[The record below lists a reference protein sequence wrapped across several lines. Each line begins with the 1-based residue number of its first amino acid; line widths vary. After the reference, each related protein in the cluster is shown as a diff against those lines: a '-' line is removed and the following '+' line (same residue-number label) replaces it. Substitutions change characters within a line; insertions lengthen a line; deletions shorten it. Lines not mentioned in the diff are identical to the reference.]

1 MNIKNVIITGIISFI
16 VWILLNNS
24 LHTDIIISGIIVSLI
39 IAVLFGSNNSFF
51 AELKITPTSF
61 INIFLLILVFIK
73 ELIKANIDVAKRVI
87 SPSLPINP
95 GIVKVKTKLKSRTGR
110 LLLANL
116 ITLTPGTLSLDIE
129 DEFLYIHWINVTS
142 DDIDLATKEIVTN
155 FEKRLEV
162 IYG

>member
-1 MNIKNVIITGIISFI
+1 MKIKNAIITGIVSFI
-16 VWILLNNS
+16 VWLLLNNS
-24 LHTDIIISGIIVSLI
+24 LHTDIIISGLVTSFLVAII
-39 IAVLFGSNNSFF
+39 FGLNNTFF
-51 AELKITPTSF
+51 AELRLSPASF
-61 INIFLLILVFIK
+61 INIFLLILVFTK

-87 SPSLPINP
+87 APSLPINP

-116 ITLTPGTLSLDIE
+116 ITLTPGTLSLDVK

-142 DDIDLATKEIVTN
+142 NDIDTATKEIVEN

>member
-1 MNIKNVIITGIISFI
+1 MRIKNVIITGIVSFI

-24 LHTDIIISGIIVSLI
+24 LHTDIIIFGLIISTI

-51 AELKITPTSF
+51 AELKLTPASF
-61 INIFLLILVFIK
+61 TNILILIIVFIK
-73 ELIKANIDVAKRVI
+73 ELIKANLDVAKRVV

-116 ITLTPGTLSLDIE
+116 ITLTPGTLSLDIK

-142 DDIDLATKEIVTN
+142 DDIDMATKEIVEN